1 MRHKFVAFFA
11 LPGQLKWLF
20 IRAIIMLPFCQ
31 LATRIFRLR
40 YLQSLFQLHTL
51 SSVSLSEQTTPSS
64 QTVENSLLIQ
74 RVISRSSQ
82 LLRDNPRCLARAL
95 TGRYLL
101 KSLGETPVLS
111 LGAHIKGEKMAAH
124 AWLECGGKVVTGREE
139 MQHYTRIV
147 SYL

>member
-1 MRHKFVAFFA
+1 MRHKLFTFFS
-11 LPGQLKWLF
+11 LSGQLKWLF
-20 IRAIIMLPFCQ
+20 IRAIVMLPFCQ
-31 LATRIFRLR
+31 LATRIVQFRHLLPLFHLR
-40 YLQSLFQLHTL
+40 IL
-51 SSVSLSEQTTPSS
+51 SSVVLDKKNNPSS
-64 QTVENSLLIQ
+64 KTVENALLIQ
-74 RVISRSSQ
+74 RVVARSSQ

-124 AWLECGGKVVTGREE
+124 AWLECGGVVVTGREE
-139 MQHYTRIV
+139 MQHYTKIV